1 MEELKVEQAVEEKEI
16 DGEIETAETQVADQS
31 ETETSPVSYGKF
43 KDASALL
50 SAYNSL
56 EAEFTKRCQKI
67 KELEAQLSV
76 ADKGIAPAQTDEL
89 EEQPSKDDILKSYV
103 KEVLLRKQSAIV
115 LDGTGIGFKT
125 PVQRPRTFEQAG
137 KLASEILNRK

>member
-1 MEELKVEQAVEEKEI
+1 MEELKVEQTVEEKEI

-76 ADKGIAPAQTDEL
+76 ADKGSTPAQTDEL
-89 EEQPSKDDILKSYV
+89 EEPSKDDILKSYV

-115 LDGTGIGFKT
+115 LDGTGIGVKT
-125 PVQRPRTFEQAG
+125 PMQRPRTFEQAG

>member
-1 MEELKVEQAVEEKEI
+1 MEELKVEQTVEEKEI

-76 ADKGIAPAQTDEL
+76 ADKGSTPAQTDEL
-89 EEQPSKDDILKSYV
+89 EEPSKDDILKSYV

-115 LDGTGIGFKT
+115 LDGTGIGVKT
-125 PVQRPRTFEQAG
+125 PIQRPRTFEQAG

>member
-1 MEELKVEQAVEEKEI
+1 MEEHKVEQTVEAKEI
-16 DGEIETAETQVADQS
+16 DGENETTETQIANQS
-31 ETETSPVSYGKF
+31 ETDPSPVSYGKF

-76 ADKGIAPAQTDEL
+76 ADKGSTPAQTDEL
-89 EEQPSKDDILKSYV
+89 REQPSKDDILKSYV

-115 LDGTGIGFKT
+115 LDGMGIGVKT
-125 PVQRPRTFEQAG
+125 PVQRPKTFEQAG

>member
-1 MEELKVEQAVEEKEI
+1 MEELKVEQTVEEKEI
-16 DGEIETAETQVADQS
+16 DGEIETTETQVADQS

-76 ADKGIAPAQTDEL
+76 ADKGSTPAQTDEL
-89 EEQPSKDDILKSYV
+89 EQPSKDDILKSYV

-115 LDGTGIGFKT
+115 LDGTGIGVKT
-125 PVQRPRTFEQAG
+125 PIQRPRTFEQAG

>member
-1 MEELKVEQAVEEKEI
+1 MEELKVEQTVEEKEI

-43 KDASALL
+43 KDAIALL

-76 ADKGIAPAQTDEL
+76 ADKGSTPAQTDEL
-89 EEQPSKDDILKSYV
+89 EEPSKDDILKSYV

-115 LDGTGIGFKT
+115 LDGTGIGIKT
-125 PVQRPRTFEQAG
+125 PMQRPRTFEQAG